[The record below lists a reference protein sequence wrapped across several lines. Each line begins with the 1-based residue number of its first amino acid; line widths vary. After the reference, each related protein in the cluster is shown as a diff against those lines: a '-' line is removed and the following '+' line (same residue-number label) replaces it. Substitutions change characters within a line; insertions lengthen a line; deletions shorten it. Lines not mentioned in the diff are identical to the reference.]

1 MSFRNRPV
9 LDRKHRP
16 RWQDELRSQQLIVA
30 GFALAIAVAVG
41 IFAAVAWSSF
51 YNDNLRQV
59 ALVQGRSVD
68 RADLSKRA
76 DLVAA
81 ELGARYLELQR
92 QLGGMRDQILQQ
104 QISSLEQ
111 AINSV
116 DEIASDS
123 LVTGLVLD
131 AHAGEFGLSV
141 EPSTLDAEVQ
151 ERRTLPAGMRLSL
164 IMVQPELDED
174 AEEDAEPTDQDWA
187 DARAEIDDVKQQLD
201 GGAEWETLVTE
212 HSDHASSQVGGRL
225 GWLSEDDAAGM
236 GEFLEAAADAAV
248 GDVVGPLRN
257 EEGWYLLR
265 VDEREQE
272 RPNQDLADF
281 LTAAGI
287 SEEEYRGY
295 VRQDLLQSAFR
306 DYFVEEVVGAFAPQ
320 RNVAQIQIAAD
331 QGAAGAPDPKIQ
343 IRHLLAKPL
352 PDEQDQSEATD
363 EQWAAAQQRAEEM
376 RRAAMED
383 DADWYKLARDSDDT
397 GTRTRGGSL
406 GWHDPASLETQF
418 VPEFAEAARELDVGE
433 ISEPVRSEFGYHII
447 QVTDRR
453 VSALELAERLAAD
466 IQEDPDRFEQLARDY
481 SEDPVTA
488 SKGGDLGWV
497 IPYQFEAARQDA
509 IFGLA
514 EVGDTVGPVE
524 ASDGLYLFK
533 LLGVSESR
541 FVSEEKRDQV
551 SSGGFSRWLVELE
564 EESGVWVD
572 PELAPVTTEP
582 GGGGT
587 TPIVP

>member
-1 MSFRNRPV
+1 
-9 LDRKHRP
+9 
-16 RWQDELRSQQLIVA
+16 
-30 GFALAIAVAVG
+30 
-41 IFAAVAWSSF
+41 
-51 YNDNLRQV
+51 
-59 ALVQGRSVD
+59 
-68 RADLSKRA
+68 
-76 DLVAA
+76 
-81 ELGARYLELQR
+81 
-92 QLGGMRDQILQQ
+92 
-104 QISSLEQ
+104 
-111 AINSV
+111 
-116 DEIASDS
+116 
-123 LVTGLVLD
+123 
-131 AHAGEFGLSV
+131 V

-488 SKGGDLGWV
+488 SKGGELGWV